1 MNVRKS
7 EPPKTIERELA
18 VELTR
23 DEIFGILHAYL
34 KQKMPTFPLRF
45 DEIQVVGDPDG
56 KLQSLE
62 LSGVE
67 VIPINWDKLKSADP
81 VTIPSVGTQPTTPPT
96 FNG

>member
-67 VIPINWDKLKSADP
+67 VIPINWDKLKTADP
-81 VTIPSVGTQPTTPPT
+81 VTIPAANTLPATLPNFHG
-96 FNG
+96 